1 MFKIARILRKLV
13 VKYYPDPKFT
23 NNNLFVNARIFRLFY
38 FSFRAK
44 MILTF
49 ATTTNVVN
57 ERTVLVILAGP
68 FSFFHIRKL
77 LVLIIFT
84 LFFRKFSIANCL
96 KENIYLVMI
105 EIKMLIYFCVTYHNF
120 ERSKLACLLGLNVP
134 E

>member
-13 VKYYPDPKFT
+13 VKYYPNPKFT
-23 NNNLFVNARIFRLFY
+23 NNNLFVNAGIFRLFY

-57 ERTVLVILAGP
+57 ECTVLVILAGP
-68 FSFFHIRKL
+68 FGFFHIRKL
-77 LVLIIFT
+77 LVLVIFT

-105 EIKMLIYFCVTYHNF
+105 EKMVIYFCVTYHNL

>member
-13 VKYYPDPKFT
+13 VKYYPNPKFT

-49 ATTTNVVN
+49 ATTTYVVN
-57 ERTVLVILAGP
+57 EGTVLVILAGP
-68 FSFFHIRKL
+68 FGFFHIRKL
-77 LVLIIFT
+77 LVLVIFT

-105 EIKMLIYFCVTYHNF
+105 EKMVIHFCVTYDNF
-120 ERSKLACLLGLNVP
+120 ERSKLACSLGLNVP